1 MKKVIR
7 LTESDLLRV
16 VKKVISE
23 NEDTSMDEYINYDI
37 KSVDCQDS
45 SLDDDYWRGSMYV
58 REDEDGNPLVVIR
71 YCKGDDEE
79 LNRLKRKA
87 RHYMEKSN
95 QLPSDNES
103 IFENKNMKNKKV
115 VRLTESDL
123 NRLVK
128 RIIREQY
135 NDEEELKATMASN
148 KIENISNPSDDELKR
163 RFELYKNKM
172 DKFLDELK
180 SSGTEIDGQ
189 RFLTQVRNQTD
200 KIFWNLDDTL
210 NLSLRVFSQLQLD
223 ILKHFRN
230 KLK

>member
-1 MKKVIR
+1 MR
-7 LTESDLLRV
+7 LTEFDLNRL
-16 VKKVISE
+16 VKKVINE

-103 IFENKNMKNKKV
+103 IFENKKV

-123 NRLVK
+123 VK
-128 RIIREQY
+128 IVNRIINETDDDFTSHLRKMVDSSMKSPRFI
-135 NDEEELKATMASN
+135 NMA
-148 KIENISNPSDDELKR
+148 KEYIEPYL
-163 RFELYKNKM
+163 
-172 DKFLDELK
+172 
-180 SSGTEIDGQ
+180 SSGCVSYRQTEKYFIINVDAPYCFEDNGFGKFQ
-189 RFLTQVRNQTD
+189 GRKIKD
-200 KIFWNLDDTL
+200 KLRGLQFQSTGVGEYVKEIF
-210 NLSLRVFSQLQLD
+210 
-223 ILKHFRN
+223 K
-230 KLK
+230 

>member
-1 MKKVIR
+1 MR
-7 LTESDLLRV
+7 LTEADLNRL
-16 VKKVISE
+16 VKKVINE

-87 RHYMEKSN
+87 IHYIEKSN

-128 RIIREQY
+128 RVIREQY
-135 NDEEELKATMASN
+135 NDEEELKATIASN

>member
-1 MKKVIR
+1 MNRSYSKIRHIQETNQRLENRLFKQVI
-7 LTESDLLRV
+7 TESYREVEDLEN
-16 VKKVISE
+16 E

-58 REDEDGNPLVVIR
+58 KEDEDGNPLVVIR

-103 IFENKNMKNKKV
+103 IFENKKD

-123 NRLVK
+123 V
-128 RIIREQY
+128 RIINRII
-135 NDEEELKATMASN
+135 NEEEGNEYPSN
-148 KIENISNPSDDELKR
+148 IEDFTKHHI
-163 RFELYKNKM
+163 
-172 DKFLDELK
+172 K
-180 SSGTEIDGQ
+180 SLFKEIDINTINDATKKLQDMYGSSYK
-189 RFLTQVRNQTD
+189 FEVEKNSPRNRRGIHLFKVNSD
-200 KIFWNLDDTL
+200 GEKEKLVYAWPIKIG
-210 NLSLRVFSQLQLD
+210 
-223 ILKHFRN
+223 K
-230 KLK
+230 K

>member
-1 MKKVIR
+1 MKKVVT
-7 LTESDLLRV
+7 LTESDLNRL
-16 VKKVISE
+16 VKKVMNE

-103 IFENKNMKNKKV
+103 IFENKKV

-189 RFLTQVRNQTD
+189 RFLTQVRNQTNQIYFD
-200 KIFWNLDDTL
+200 VDEISDSTPK
-210 NLSLRVFSQLQLD
+210 RFSEFQLELF
-223 ILKHFRN
+223 KHFRD

>member
-1 MKKVIR
+1 MR
-7 LTESDLLRV
+7 LTESDLNRL
-16 VKKVISE
+16 VKKVINE

-87 RHYMEKSN
+87 IHYIEKSN

-103 IFENKNMKNKKV
+103 IFENKKD

-135 NDEEELKATMASN
+135 NDEEELKATMDSN

-163 RFELYKNKM
+163 RFDLYKNKM

-180 SSGTEIDGQ
+180 SSGTKIDGQ

-200 KIFWNLDDTL
+200 QIYWEVDETSDSTPK
-210 NLSLRVFSQLQLD
+210 RFSEFQLELF
-223 ILKHFRN
+223 KHFRD

>member
-1 MKKVIR
+1 MKKVMR
-7 LTESDLLRV
+7 LTEADLNRL
-16 VKKVISE
+16 VKKVINE

-103 IFENKNMKNKKV
+103 IFENKKV

-128 RIIREQY
+128 RVIREQY
-135 NDEEELKATMASN
+135 NDEEELRATLASN
-148 KIENISNPSDDELKR
+148 KIENISSDDELKR
-163 RFELYKNKM
+163 GFELYKNKM

>member
-1 MKKVIR
+1 MKKVMR
-7 LTESDLLRV
+7 LTEADLNRL
-16 VKKVISE
+16 VKKVINE

-103 IFENKNMKNKKV
+103 IFENKKV

-128 RIIREQY
+128 RVIREQY
-135 NDEEELKATMASN
+135 NDEEELRATLASN
-148 KIENISNPSDDELKR
+148 KIENISSDDELKR
-163 RFELYKNKM
+163 RFDLYKNKM

>member
-7 LTESDLLRV
+7 LTESDLVRL
-16 VKKVISE
+16 VKKVINE

-128 RIIREQY
+128 KVIREQY
-135 NDEEELKATMASN
+135 NDEKELKATMDSN

-189 RFLTQVRNQTD
+189 RFLTQVRNQTNQIYFD
-200 KIFWNLDDTL
+200 VDEISDSTPK
-210 NLSLRVFSQLQLD
+210 RFSEFQLELF
-223 ILKHFRN
+223 KHFRN

>member
-7 LTESDLLRV
+7 LTESDLVRL
-16 VKKVISE
+16 VKKVINE

-87 RHYMEKSN
+87 RHYIEKSN

-135 NDEEELKATMASN
+135 NDEEELKATIASN

-189 RFLTQVRNQTD
+189 RFLTQVRNQTNQIYFD
-200 KIFWNLDDTL
+200 VDEISDSTPK
-210 NLSLRVFSQLQLD
+210 RFSEFQLELF
-223 ILKHFRN
+223 KHFRN

>member
-7 LTESDLLRV
+7 LTESDLVRL
-16 VKKVISE
+16 VKKVINE

-128 RIIREQY
+128 RVIREQY

-163 RFELYKNKM
+163 RFDLYKNKM

-189 RFLTQVRNQTD
+189 RFLTQVRNQTNQIYFD
-200 KIFWNLDDTL
+200 VDEISDSTPK
-210 NLSLRVFSQLQLD
+210 RFSEFQLELF
-223 ILKHFRN
+223 KHFRD

>member
-1 MKKVIR
+1 MKKVVT
-7 LTESDLLRV
+7 LTESDLVRL
-16 VKKVISE
+16 VKKVINE
-23 NEDTSMDEYINYDI
+23 NKDTSMDEYINYDI

-87 RHYMEKSN
+87 IHYIEKSN

-128 RIIREQY
+128 RVIREQY

-163 RFELYKNKM
+163 RFDLYKNKM

>member
-1 MKKVIR
+1 MKKVMR
-7 LTESDLLRV
+7 LTEADLNRL
-16 VKKVISE
+16 VKKVINE

-103 IFENKNMKNKKV
+103 IFENKKV

-128 RIIREQY
+128 RVIREQY
-135 NDEEELKATMASN
+135 NDEEELRATLASN
-148 KIENISNPSDDELKR
+148 KIENISSDDELKR
-163 RFELYKNKM
+163 GFELYKNKM

-189 RFLTQVRNQTD
+189 RFLTQVRNQTNQIYFD
-200 KIFWNLDDTL
+200 VDEISDSTPK
-210 NLSLRVFSQLQLD
+210 RFSEFQLELF
-223 ILKHFRN
+223 KHFRD

>member
-1 MKKVIR
+1 M
-7 LTESDLLRV
+7 
-16 VKKVISE
+16 
-23 NEDTSMDEYINYDI
+23 NEYINYDI

-87 RHYMEKSN
+87 RHYIEKSN

-148 KIENISNPSDDELKR
+148 KIENILNPSDDELKR
-163 RFELYKNKM
+163 RFDLYKNKM

-180 SSGTEIDGQ
+180 SSGTEINGQ
-189 RFLTQVRNQTD
+189 RFLTQVRNQTNQIYFD
-200 KIFWNLDDTL
+200 VDEISDSTPK
-210 NLSLRVFSQLQLD
+210 RFSEFQLELF
-223 ILKHFRN
+223 KHFRN

>member
-1 MKKVIR
+1 M
-7 LTESDLLRV
+7 
-16 VKKVISE
+16 
-23 NEDTSMDEYINYDI
+23 NEYINYDI

-71 YCKGDDEE
+71 HCKGDDEE

-128 RIIREQY
+128 RVIREQY
-135 NDEEELKATMASN
+135 NDEEELKATIASN

-189 RFLTQVRNQTD
+189 RFLTQVRNQTNQIYFD
-200 KIFWNLDDTL
+200 VDEISDSTPK
-210 NLSLRVFSQLQLD
+210 RFSEFQLELF
-223 ILKHFRN
+223 KHFRN

>member
-1 MKKVIR
+1 MR
-7 LTESDLLRV
+7 LTEADLNRL
-16 VKKVISE
+16 VKKVINE

-103 IFENKNMKNKKV
+103 IFENKKV

-128 RIIREQY
+128 RVIREQY
-135 NDEEELKATMASN
+135 NDEEELRATLASN
-148 KIENISNPSDDELKR
+148 KIENISSDDELKR
-163 RFELYKNKM
+163 RFDLYKNKM